1 MNLERYV
8 NLEGKPGVSGL
19 FFAVG
24 SFGII
29 DGTASYER
37 IDENGKIIFIYCDE
51 FIRLEAEFTAHE
63 NGVVIRRDRFFNLS
77 ESELDIHSLLS
88 RFTLTGNEYEVYTQ
102 YNGWQH
108 ESKGAWQR
116 LVTQITAASE
126 GIRTCDGATPMMGFH
141 NLYTGKNTVFHLI
154 PNAQWQ
160 MTAKKFPRNDR
171 EMSA

>member
-1 MNLERYV
+1 MDFEGYINLQGA
-8 NLEGKPGVSGL
+8 LGASGM

-24 SFGII
+24 GFGII
-29 DGTASYER
+29 DGNVSCER
-37 IDENGKIIFIYCDE
+37 IDEGDKTTFIYCGSQV
-51 FIRLEAEFTAHE
+51 RLEAEFTAME

-77 ESELDIHSLLS
+77 ANEMEISSLSS

-102 YNGWQH
+102 YNAWQH
-108 ESKGAWQR
+108 ESRGAWQR

-126 GIRTCDGATPMMGFH
+126 GMRTCDGAAPIMGFH

-160 MTAKKFPRNDR
+160 MTVRKS
-171 EMSA
+171 E

>member
-1 MNLERYV
+1 MIRIENYLNLKGI
-8 NLEGKPGVSGL
+8 LGASGL
-19 FFAVG
+19 FFAFG

-37 IDENGKIIFIYCDE
+37 IDENGKTIFIYCDE

-108 ESKGAWQR
+108 ES
-116 LVTQITAASE
+116 SE
-126 GIRTCDGATPMMGFH
+126 GMAA
-141 NLYTGKNTVFHLI
+141 K
-154 PNAQWQ
+154 
-160 MTAKKFPRNDR
+160 TA
-171 EMSA
+171 